1 MPFVLRS
8 GETWIKNNG
17 SDFFLDFSTRD
28 ARNIKAIASV
38 HFTLQ
43 TSYASS
49 ASTVLQS
56 LTCKTLQFVLSQRTM
71 AMLVKALLRRCWRE

>member
-17 SDFFLDFSTRD
+17 SDFFLDFSTSD
-28 ARNIKAIASV
+28 ARNIKVIAFV

-43 TSYASS
+43 TSYCFFCFDCF
-49 ASTVLQS
+49 TVYYL
-56 LTCKTLQFVLSQRTM
+56 
-71 AMLVKALLRRCWRE
+71 